1 MSHDIQLSV
10 SFHCSSVTVV
20 SLRYEFARKGQ
31 QADPGRSSDWA
42 VLSLAP
48 GSEGQTGFTC
58 ISLPPMLLFCWPL
71 FRDSP
76 ANSHQGVNR
85 VGERLEAA
93 EYLGQAERDSYRSS
107 GVLPG
112 QIGPGKIR

>member
-1 MSHDIQLSV
+1 M
-10 SFHCSSVTVV
+10 V

-31 QADPGRSSDWA
+31 QSDPGRSSDCA

-76 ANSHQGVNR
+76 ATSHQGVNR
-85 VGERLEAA
+85 AYGICQEKFEYVSSILRCMLGASMEHVG
-93 EYLGQAERDSYRSS
+93 LG
-107 GVLPG
+107 
-112 QIGPGKIR
+112 

>member
-1 MSHDIQLSV
+1 MSL
-10 SFHCSSVTVV
+10 
-20 SLRYEFARKGQ
+20 
-31 QADPGRSSDWA
+31 PGRVNSLSQVVPLI
-42 VLSLAP
+42 VLSLSLVP
-48 GSEGQTGFTC
+48 GSEDQTGFTS
-58 ISLPPMLLFCWPL
+58 ISLPPMCFFCWSL
-71 FRDSP
+71 FIGSP